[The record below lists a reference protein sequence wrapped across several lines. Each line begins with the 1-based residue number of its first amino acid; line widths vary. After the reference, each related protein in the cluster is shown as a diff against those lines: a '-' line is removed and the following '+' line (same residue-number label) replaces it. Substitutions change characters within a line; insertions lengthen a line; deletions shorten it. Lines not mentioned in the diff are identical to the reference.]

1 MEFNFDSSD
10 HDDGEKTFL
19 GETGNF
25 NGEDIIEIIAK
36 QRATAHFIAFRL
48 YLFFV
53 ADEPNEPEIERLAD
67 VFQETDGDIRSL
79 LRSIFNSEHFKS
91 KAVRF
96 RKIKSPSELVFGTA
110 RLTDRFHIP
119 DMESSSLANQALFMG
134 QHLLNPP
141 SVEGW
146 HEGEEW
152 VDSGSLIERIN
163 FASGEVGRTDA
174 PGIQRM
180 IERVGT
186 SNDMLEPAEFVE
198 ACLDALG
205 CIDLGD
211 RSKSVLIEHA
221 AQIGSFTSKK
231 PESAERIVE
240 MFQLIVSTPDYQYC

>member
-1 MEFNFDSSD
+1 
-10 HDDGEKTFL
+10 
-19 GETGNF
+19 
-25 NGEDIIEIIAK
+25 
-36 QRATAHFIAFRL
+36 
-48 YLFFV
+48 
-53 ADEPNEPEIERLAD
+53 
-67 VFQETDGDIRSL
+67 
-79 LRSIFNSEHFKS
+79 
-91 KAVRF
+91 
-96 RKIKSPSELVFGTA
+96 
-110 RLTDRFHIP
+110 
-119 DMESSSLANQALFMG
+119 MESSALANQALFMG

-186 SNDMLEPAEFVE
+186 SNNLLDPEEFVE

-205 CIDLGD
+205 SIDLGD
-211 RSKSVLIEHA
+211 RSKSVLIDHA
-221 AQIGSFTSKK
+221 SQVGPFDSDK
-231 PESAERIVE
+231 PESEERTVE